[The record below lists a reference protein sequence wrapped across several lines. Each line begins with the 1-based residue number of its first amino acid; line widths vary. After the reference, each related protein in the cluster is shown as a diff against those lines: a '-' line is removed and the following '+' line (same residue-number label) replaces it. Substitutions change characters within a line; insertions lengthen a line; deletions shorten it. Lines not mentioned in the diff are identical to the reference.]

1 METLDLKPCPFCGG
15 EAKLSGAYTIEG
27 VTAWAVY
34 CGKTPSD
41 FSCGA
46 QITSIESEEKA
57 IESWN
62 RRVKDENA

>member
-1 METLDLKPCPFCGG
+1 MKTPELKPCPFCGSKP
-15 EAKLSGAYTIEG
+15 KLAGAYTIEG

-41 FSCGA
+41 FFCGA

-57 IESWN
+57 VEAWN
-62 RRVKDENA
+62 RRVTDAES